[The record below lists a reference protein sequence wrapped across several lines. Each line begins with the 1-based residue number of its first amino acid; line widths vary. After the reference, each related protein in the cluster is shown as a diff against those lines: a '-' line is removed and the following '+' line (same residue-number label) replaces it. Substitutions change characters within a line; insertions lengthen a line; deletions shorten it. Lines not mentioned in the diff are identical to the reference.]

1 MIFNDRITDYIRS
14 LESSQGS
21 LLDSIEQEAE
31 RERVP
36 IIRRETAALL
46 RTLVAAL
53 RPARILEIGTAVG
66 YSSLLMCRVMPENC
80 RITTIEK
87 YEKRIPAAR
96 EHFKIAG
103 EEGRITLLEGDA
115 DDLLAGLK
123 GQTFDLVFMDAAKG
137 QYLHWLPMI
146 LALMPEGG
154 VVISDN
160 VLQDGDIVESRF
172 AVERRNRT
180 IHSRMRRY
188 LYELKHRKGLETAI
202 IPIGDGVAGTLYRNF
217 LTDSH
222 PPPHLL
228 LCRKPFN
235 QITSFRRILA
245 ILSSSSPRITFH
257 ASTACSL
264 PAASAFTASFLS
276 FTVICIPI
284 YLHTPLS
291 NNFFWVL
298 SFYHGV
304 PGNTIYKKGEIL

>member
-1 MIFNDRITDYIRS
+1 MIVNDRITDYIRS

-96 EHFKIAG
+96 EHFKMAG

-115 DDLLAGLK
+115 DDLLAELR

-146 LALMPEGG
+146 LELMPKGG
-154 VVISDN
+154 VLISDN

-180 IHSRMRRY
+180 IHSRMRQY

-202 IPIGDGVAGTLYRNF
+202 IPIGDGVAV
-217 LTDSH
+217 
-222 PPPHLL
+222 
-228 LCRKPFN
+228 
-235 QITSFRRILA
+235 
-245 ILSSSSPRITFH
+245 
-257 ASTACSL
+257 STKY
-264 PAASAFTASFLS
+264 TER
-276 FTVICIPI
+276 V
-284 YLHTPLS
+284 
-291 NNFFWVL
+291 
-298 SFYHGV
+298 
-304 PGNTIYKKGEIL
+304 E